1 MLFARLV
8 AITATATRL
17 VSNMLTREQLAFQLL
32 RLMISHDWKF
42 DVSEKDWDTQ
52 AVERAFRIADL
63 FIKEGEITNVYNQ

>member
-1 MLFARLV
+1 LLFARLV
-8 AITATATRL
+8 VITATATPL

-52 AVERAFRIADL
+52 AVERAYRIADL

>member
-8 AITATATRL
+8 VITATATPL

-52 AVERAFRIADL
+52 AVERAYRIADL

>member
-1 MLFARLV
+1 LFARLV
-8 AITATATRL
+8 VITATATPL

-52 AVERAFRIADL
+52 AVERAYRIADL